1 MEGESLEALR
11 QIQMALIEGLLTI
24 DEHADEKRKILCGTF
39 NPSYSHLVY
48 TTGGNIM
55 SHENCGACG
64 ACGACV
70 ACGACGIC
78 GACAACAREK
88 PAEHLKPNDM
98 GETETFDNDVRQSK
112 TESPDN
118 LEIPANKESSDNLE
132 RPANKESPDDLE
144 NPDNIESLE
153 KPEESVIPDAP
164 QIPQTFQRPSIPLRP
179 QKAEKHERYDRHER
193 IVTPDMPT
201 RSKNSDRH
209 GRPCERDGM
218 ATIHE
223 RLFRTTRAQ
232 IPAATTS
239 TVVIR
244 PPSWH
249 PGVKE
254 WRYCSG
260 HVQTTVYGWS
270 GEFATRQS
278 WDSTKGSLWYRV

>member
-11 QIQMALIEGLLTI
+11 QMQMALIEGLLTI
-24 DEHADEKRKILCGTF
+24 DEHTEQKRKILCGTF
-39 NPSYSHLVY
+39 NPSYAHLVY
-48 TTGGNIM
+48 TTSGNNM

-78 GACAACAREK
+78 GACAACARDK
-88 PAEHLKPNDM
+88 PSEHLQRNDI
-98 GETETFDNDVRQSK
+98 GETETLDKNVRQNK
-112 TESPDN
+112 TESP
-118 LEIPANKESSDNLE
+118 DNLE
-132 RPANKESPDDLE
+132 RPANKESPDELKI
-144 NPDNIESLE
+144 PGNIECLE
-153 KPEESVIPDAP
+153 KPEEGVIADVPE
-164 QIPQTFQRPSIPLRP
+164 IPQTSQRPSIPQRP
-179 QKAEKHERYDRHER
+179 QNAEKREEYESHAR

-201 RSKNSDRH
+201 KSKKSD
-209 GRPCERDGM
+209 GPGM
-218 ATIHE
+218 PTIHE
-223 RLFRTTRAQ
+223 RLFRTTRTQ
-232 IPAATTS
+232 IPSTTTS

-270 GEFATRQS
+270 GDFATRQS
-278 WDSTKGSLWYRV
+278 WDSIKGSLWYRV